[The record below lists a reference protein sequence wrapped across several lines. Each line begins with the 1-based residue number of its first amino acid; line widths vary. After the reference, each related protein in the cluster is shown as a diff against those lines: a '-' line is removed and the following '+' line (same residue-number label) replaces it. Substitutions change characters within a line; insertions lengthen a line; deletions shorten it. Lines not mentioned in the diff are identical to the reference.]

1 MTTIALHKY
10 TQKIEQLI
18 EEQQIDEAISHCR
31 HILQQHP
38 RHVDTYRTLAK
49 AYLERGDYS
58 DAVDLIHRV
67 LSTDPSDMIAHVALS
82 VAFKEQ
88 SKLDQS
94 IWHLERALDVEPY
107 NTPLREELVDLYTL
121 KKADLPDSMAPSS
134 AALARLYLKSEM
146 YQAAIVELRHA
157 LAQEPNRI
165 DLKVMLA
172 ETLYLANQRIETVS
186 LSLEI
191 LDVLPNCI
199 PVNAI
204 LAEIWLQ
211 TGRVAEA
218 QTYLQ
223 RLQAMTLLDKAHFD
237 PETTVGRA
245 FIARGAPAIP
255 DEVTVEQFGEEPLLE
270 PDSEPPVIAMIDSDW
285 IEEFSMEDTAEL
297 PEAEAAE
304 VQEDEDEDEGVTGWL
319 VEAALATGE
328 NFGTQPLVMPPD
340 PLEAESDWF
349 IDSGDGDDE
358 SLDDLLGDVGGDTQL
373 DDWLDGLD
381 AKVSDPLT
389 DEPEDEG
396 PPGFTGMLTGLLD
409 SELEMV
415 DDTAVSSEYTD
426 LLGDTFEPQA
436 EEMDDTAVSSEYTDL
451 FGDTFEPQVE
461 EMDGTAVSSD
471 VTDQFAGMT
480 EPHAED
486 APALNLDE
494 LGGLDLD
501 QFLADQDDKSLSEEQ
516 AVGSA
521 GGSFAEGL
529 TALFSEMDSSDSEI
543 ADSFDEADDEA
554 DEIDLDA
561 FLESD
566 LETLAEADESD
577 EADEHT
583 GYTQLFDQLSTDAFP
598 EELEEP
604 GLLDSDWLS
613 PTTDALAPDLDEG
626 MDDEEAPDWLAEVK
640 QDEFEPVQID
650 PKLAEDWLSA
660 PDTPTE
666 TADEAGQSDWLTALA
681 GDEPEMAAP
690 DESDWL
696 AELAGDDSSEDS
708 LIGDEP
714 EMAAPD
720 EDDWL
725 AELAGDSSSGD
736 VSSEDE
742 SATAVPDSQLP
753 TSDDLS
759 DIPTWMLG
767 GEKEA
772 PAVESPAPI
781 DFAESVGFDTDEL
794 EADTAV
800 PTWLLGGDKIS
811 EETGALDES
820 APLHDI
826 LPPDSTQIRENP
838 QTILAGEKL
847 PDWLREP
854 ESDEPDEPPTT
865 DPLQTDS
872 MMDMVNEELPD
883 WLTGELPE
891 LDEPEK
897 PETQTEDPLSTPSM
911 VDLVNE
917 DLPSWF
923 TDDEPEIE
931 ARPIPEPDSDF
942 DLYKDDIN
950 IPDWLMDDFSTGQD
964 QAEVSVTGDKNERE
978 PVSPQE
984 PEELSDSLS
993 ETSDDDLGWLEE
1005 LAASADEPAELM
1017 LDDEAESASYASRV
1031 AAGEGGAV
1039 DELPTQVSM
1048 PDELPDFGGE
1058 PDGLDL
1064 LEGLGES
1071 EPDLVDENFALDWTR
1086 TESEME
1092 DVLAGVT
1099 GELNADLDWLDSLA
1113 EESATAVE
1121 LVDKEIDEFDS
1132 GTGWLDDLTI
1142 AGDTGP
1148 LAEFGAE
1155 PILPDFADSLSVL
1168 PDEPEESMDWLSELE
1183 ESTGSTGELA
1193 VEPVEFEETAVPETD
1208 DALTWLGELAAEP
1221 DDSLDDLLGLASESS
1236 IEEAYPELESD
1247 SAQAALD
1254 WLEAVSDEAD
1264 ELEIIEEPEASF
1276 SEVTDLEDSI
1286 PSEPP
1291 EDIDDAMAWLE
1302 ALAAGQGARM
1312 EELPSMVDGLATE
1325 PEIVMPQEP
1334 TDEIDAAE
1342 FTIEAGLET
1351 DISAIVGPEFEI
1363 EDEDTAPEDI
1373 DDAMAWLEGLAA
1385 KQGARLEELPSMA
1398 EAEIS
1403 LPDSIDETEAAAAAP
1418 DTSLEWLEDL
1428 AEDVVEDMDAPYDLG
1443 LESELESVDA
1453 SLDWLEEMPETEEAV
1468 AELPEQESEEAVE
1481 EASAV
1486 EVPDNLDD
1494 AMVWL
1499 DALAEEQDESV
1510 EALSDVTDEIV
1521 VDETAVPDASELD
1534 TELSFDDTP
1543 ADLDDAMGWLEDL
1556 AAEQD
1561 TPLEDLPTIAGV
1573 VDEALFVEPPAA
1585 VEPEPEAPTDEL
1597 TEALDWLEQLALQ
1610 DSDSIPRET
1619 VKMPIEETAVSGSE
1633 DDLAAALDWLDQLAQ
1648 PEKTPEKPAAGLV
1661 DLADLSDDMPD
1672 DPDEALAWLQQV
1684 AAEQEEIDVTELAST
1699 DEDEFAVDLFEVPE
1713 AAETVEPE
1721 AEMAVEPAAA
1731 LDDEPT
1737 ETETEDDILAEMP
1750 DDPEAMMA
1758 WLERLAARQGAKL
1771 EELPS
1776 VSADDMPVLA
1786 DEPAPEIEEPVD
1798 MAELLTDVFPDE
1810 IDELPEDEDD
1820 AALLDDLMDIGA
1832 ETAVT
1837 TADDDS
1843 PGLVELEDVAV
1854 SEADLTELE
1863 VPEDMDDAMAWLEAL
1878 AAQQGAR
1885 LEELPT
1891 LSSTGELSPEFLDE
1905 VDDIAE
1911 TAVAPDS
1918 LEILTDVEEVAVMD
1932 EASPDFSGADE
1943 TSFIPDDEPAEDGYY
1958 LSEGIEEALPEW
1970 LDVDTDSLEEMP
1982 GQTQWLRDLDEPD
1995 IEGWLDEEET
2005 TISDLYDDS
2014 VLSRSEPLSDSLF
2027 ETGPLTDTAV
2037 SDTDL
2042 FDMPEDEIE
2051 TTVFS
2056 LDDEKLAAA
2065 RQAVDRGTFNEAL
2078 HAYQTLV
2085 DAGGGMMSL
2094 IADLETVAVDHPEQ
2108 PLFRHLLGDAYMR
2121 NGQLQKALDTYRV
2134 ALDQI

>member
-18 EEQQIDEAISHCR
+18 EEQQLDEAINHCR

-38 RHVDTYRTLAK
+38 RHVDTYRMLAK
-49 AYLERGDYS
+49 AYLEQGNYS
-58 DAVDLIHRV
+58 DAVDLIHRI

-82 VAFKEQ
+82 IAFKEQ

-121 KKADLPDSMAPSS
+121 KDTVLPDSMAPSS

-157 LAQEPNRI
+157 LAQEPDRI

-172 ETLYLANQRIETVS
+172 ETLYLANQRVETVT

-199 PVNAI
+199 QVNAI

-218 QTYLQ
+218 QTYLK

-237 PETTVGRA
+237 PETAVGRA
-245 FIARGAPAIP
+245 FIARGAPTIP
-255 DEVTVEQFGEEPLLE
+255 DELIVEQFGDAPLLE
-270 PDSEPPVIAMIDSDW
+270 PDSETPVIAMINSDW

-304 VQEDEDEDEGVTGWL
+304 AQEDEDERVTGWL

-340 PLEAESDWF
+340 PLAEESDWF
-349 IDSGDGDDE
+349 IDSDDQDDE
-358 SLDDLLGDVGGDTQL
+358 SLDDLLGDVGGDAQL
-373 DDWLDGLD
+373 DDWLNDLD
-381 AKVSDPLT
+381 VKVSDSLT
-389 DEPEDEG
+389 DEPESEG
-396 PPGFTGMLTGLLD
+396 KTGFTGMLTGLLD

-415 DDTAVSSEYTD
+415 DDTAVPSE
-426 LLGDTFEPQA
+426 F
-436 EEMDDTAVSSEYTDL
+436 TDL
-451 FGDTFEPQVE
+451 FGDTFESQAE
-461 EMDGTAVSSD
+461 EIDDTAVPAD
-471 VTDQFAGMT
+471 ITDLFAGMT

-486 APALNLDE
+486 ASAMDLAE
-494 LGGLDLD
+494 LGDLDLD
-501 QFLADQDDKSLSEEQ
+501 QFLADQDDKSLSEEP
-516 AVGSA
+516 ADD
-521 GGSFAEGL
+521 SFAEGL
-529 TALFSEMDSSDSEI
+529 TSLFSEMDNSESDLAE
-543 ADSFDEADDEA
+543 SFDEAD
-554 DEIDLDA
+554 EIELDS

-566 LETLAEADESD
+566 LETLAEADQAD

-583 GYTQLFDQLSTDAFP
+583 GYTELFDQLSTDAFP

-604 GLLDSDWLS
+604 EALDSDWLT
-613 PTTDALAPDLDEG
+613 PTTDALAPDLAESMG
-626 MDDEEAPDWLAEVK
+626 DEEAPDWLAEVK
-640 QDEFEPVQID
+640 PDEFEPVQID
-650 PKLAEDWLSA
+650 PKLAVDWLSA
-660 PDTPTE
+660 PDTPAE
-666 TADEAGQSDWLTALA
+666 SADEADRSDWLTALSD
-681 GDEPEMAAP
+681 DEPEMAV
-690 DESDWL
+690 
-696 AELAGDDSSEDS
+696 
-708 LIGDEP
+708 
-714 EMAAPD
+714 PD

-725 AELAGDSSSGD
+725 AELAGDGPSGD
-736 VSSEDE
+736 GSPEDE
-742 SATAVPDSQLP
+742 SETAVPDSQLP
-753 TSDDLS
+753 ASDDLS

-772 PAVESPAPI
+772 PAVETPAPV
-781 DFAESVGFDTDEL
+781 DLAESVGFETDEL

-800 PTWLLGGDKIS
+800 PTWLLGGDKTS

-820 APLHDI
+820 APLSDI
-826 LPPDSTQIRENP
+826 IQPDSTQLRENP

-847 PDWLREP
+847 PDWLHEP
-854 ESDEPDEPPTT
+854 ESDEPGEPPTA

-872 MMDMVNEELPD
+872 MMDIVNEELPD

-897 PETQTEDPLSTPSM
+897 PETPTEDPLSSPSM

-923 TDDEPEIE
+923 IDDEPEIE
-931 ARPIPEPDSDF
+931 ARPIPEPDSEL

-950 IPDWLMDDFSTGQD
+950 IPDWLMADFSTGQD

-978 PVSPQE
+978 PVPPQE
-984 PEELSDSLS
+984 PEELFDSLS
-993 ETSDDDLGWLEE
+993 ETRDDDDLGWLEE
-1005 LAASADEPAELM
+1005 LAGSADEPAELM

-1048 PDELPDFGGE
+1048 PDELPDFAVE
-1058 PDGLDL
+1058 PDALDL

-1071 EPDLVDENFALDWTR
+1071 EPDLVDEDFSLEWSQ

-1113 EESATAVE
+1113 EESGSAAE
-1121 LVDKEIDEFDS
+1121 LDEGEIDEFDS

-1148 LAEFGAE
+1148 LAELGAE
-1155 PILPDFADSLSVL
+1155 PILPDFADSLGVL

-1193 VEPVEFEETAVPETD
+1193 VEPVTFEDTAVPETD

-1221 DDSLDDLLGLASESS
+1221 DDSLDDLLDLAGESAV
-1236 IEEAYPELESD
+1236 EETPPELESD
-1247 SAQAALD
+1247 SAEAALD
-1254 WLEAVSDEAD
+1254 WLEAASDESD
-1264 ELEIIEEPEASF
+1264 ELEIVEEPEASL
-1276 SEVTDLEDSI
+1276 SEATDLEDSI
-1286 PSEPP
+1286 TSEPP

-1302 ALAAGQGARM
+1302 ELAAGQGARL
-1312 EELPSMVDGLATE
+1312 EELPSMADGLATE
-1325 PEIVMPQEP
+1325 PEMAMPQEP

-1342 FTIEAGLET
+1342 FAIEAGLET

-1398 EAEIS
+1398 DAEIS
-1403 LPDSIDETEAAAAAP
+1403 PPDSTDETEAAAAAEAEAP
-1418 DTSLEWLEDL
+1418 DTSLEWLEEL
-1428 AEDVVEDMDAPYDLG
+1428 AEDAVEDTDVPYDLG

-1453 SLDWLEEMPETEEAV
+1453 SLDWLEEMPETEDAV
-1468 AELPEQESEEAVE
+1468 VELQEQESEEAIE
-1481 EASAV
+1481 IASAL
-1486 EVPDNLDD
+1486 EVSDNLDD
-1494 AMVWL
+1494 ALVWL
-1499 DALAEEQDESV
+1499 EALAEDQAESV

-1521 VDETAVPDASELD
+1521 IDETAVSDAIELD
-1534 TELSFDDTP
+1534 AEPSIEDTP

-1561 TPLEDLPTIAGV
+1561 TPLEDMPTIAGV
-1573 VDEALFVEPPAA
+1573 VDEGFFTEQQAEAK
-1585 VEPEPEAPTDEL
+1585 PESEAPVDEL

-1610 DSDSIPRET
+1610 DSDPILREI
-1619 VKMPIEETAVSGSE
+1619 VKMPVEETAVSGSE

-1684 AAEQEEIDVTELAST
+1684 AAEQEEIDVTELASV

-1713 AAETVEPE
+1713 AAEMVEPE
-1721 AEMAVEPAAA
+1721 AEVAAEPAAV

-1737 ETETEDDILAEMP
+1737 EAKNEDDILAEMP

-1786 DEPAPEIEEPVD
+1786 DKPAPEIEEPVD
-1798 MAELLTDVFPDE
+1798 TAESLADVFPDE
-1810 IDELPEDEDD
+1810 IDELPENEDD
-1820 AALLDDLMDIGA
+1820 AALLDDLMDMG
-1832 ETAVT
+1832 EVTAVAA
-1837 TADDDS
+1837 ADDDS
-1843 PGLVELEDVAV
+1843 PGLIELEDVAM
-1854 SEADLTELE
+1854 SEADLTGLE

-1878 AAQQGAR
+1878 AAQQGAK
-1885 LEELPT
+1885 LEELPS
-1891 LSSTGELSPEFLDE
+1891 LSGTGELSPEFLDE
-1905 VDDIAE
+1905 VDEIEE
-1911 TAVAPDS
+1911 TAVALDS
-1918 LEILTDVEEVAVMD
+1918 QEILTDAEEVGSEG
-1932 EASPDFSGADE
+1932 EAAPDFSGADE
-1943 TSFIPDDEPAEDGYY
+1943 PSFIPDDEPAEDISY
-1958 LSEGIEEALPEW
+1958 LSEGIEEALPDW
-1970 LDVDTDSLEEMP
+1970 LDADADSLEELP

-2014 VLSRSEPLSDSLF
+2014 VLSRSEPLSDSIF
-2027 ETGPLTDTAV
+2027 ETGSLPLSDTAV
-2037 SDTDL
+2037 SDADL

-2065 RQAVDRGTFNEAL
+2065 RQAVESGTFAEAL
-2078 HAYQTLV
+2078 DAYQSLV

-2094 IADLETVAVDHPEQ
+2094 IADLEAVAVDHPEQ

>member
-18 EEQQIDEAISHCR
+18 EEQQLDEAINHCR

-67 LSTDPSDMIAHVALS
+67 LSTDPADMIAHVTLS

-157 LAQEPNRI
+157 LTQEPDRI

-172 ETLYLANQRIETVS
+172 ETLYLANQRVEAVS
-186 LSLEI
+186 LSLGI

-218 QTYLQ
+218 QTYLK
-223 RLQAMTLLDKAHFD
+223 RLQAMTLPDKAHFD
-237 PETTVGRA
+237 PETAVGRA
-245 FIARGAPAIP
+245 FIVRGAPSIP
-255 DEVTVEQFGEEPLLE
+255 DEVTVEQFGEAPLLE
-270 PDSEPPVIAMIDSDW
+270 PDSEPAAMAMINSDW

-297 PEAEAAE
+297 PEAE
-304 VQEDEDEDEGVTGWL
+304 DEDEGEGVTGWL

-328 NFGTQPLVMPPD
+328 NFGTQPLVMPSD
-340 PLEAESDWF
+340 PLAAESDWF
-349 IDSGDGDDE
+349 VDPGDEDDE
-358 SLDDLLGDVGGDTQL
+358 SLDDLLGDVGGEAQL
-373 DDWLDGLD
+373 DDWLNELD
-381 AKVSDPLT
+381 VKAPDLST
-389 DEPEDEG
+389 DEPESEG
-396 PPGFTGMLTGLLD
+396 KTGFTGMLTGLLD

-415 DDTAVSSEYTD
+415 DDTAVSSEFTD
-426 LLGDTFEPQA
+426 LFGDTFERQA
-436 EEMDDTAVSSEYTDL
+436 EEMDDTAV
-451 FGDTFEPQVE
+451 P
-461 EMDGTAVSSD
+461 SD
-471 VTDQFAGMT
+471 VTDLFAGMI
-480 EPHAED
+480 EPHAE
-486 APALNLDE
+486 AASALNMDE
-494 LGGLDLD
+494 LGELGELDLD
-501 QFLADQDDKSLSEEQ
+501 QFLADQDDKSWPEEE
-516 AVGSA
+516 ATGTA
-521 GGSFAEGL
+521 DDSFAEGL
-529 TALFSEMDSSDSEI
+529 TALFSDMDRSDSDI
-543 ADSFDEADDEA
+543 ADSLAEEDDTDSA
-554 DEIDLDA
+554 A
-561 FLESD
+561 FMMSD
-566 LETLAEADESD
+566 LETLAEAHKSD

-583 GYTQLFDQLSTDAFP
+583 GFTQIFDQLSTDAFP

-604 GLLDSDWLS
+604 EGLDSDWLT
-613 PTTDALAPDLDEG
+613 PTTDALAPDLAES
-626 MDDEEAPDWLAEVK
+626 MDDDEAPDWLAEVK

-650 PKLAEDWLSA
+650 PKLAVDWLSA
-660 PDTPTE
+660 PDIPTE
-666 TADEAGQSDWLTALA
+666 SADAADQSDWLTALA
-681 GDEPEMAAP
+681 GDEPEMAVA

-696 AELAGDDSSEDS
+696 AELAGD
-708 LIGDEP
+708 G
-714 EMAAPD
+714 
-720 EDDWL
+720 
-725 AELAGDSSSGD
+725 
-736 VSSEDE
+736 SSEDE
-742 SATAVPDSQLP
+742 SETAVPDSPLP
-753 TSDDLS
+753 DSDDLS

-772 PAVESPAPI
+772 PAVETPAPI
-781 DFAESVGFDTDEL
+781 DFAELVGFETDEL
-794 EADTAV
+794 EGDTAV

-820 APLHDI
+820 APLSDI
-826 LPPDSTQIRENP
+826 MPPDSTQLRENP
-838 QTILAGEKL
+838 QTILAGEEL

-854 ESDEPDEPPTT
+854 ESDEQDELAVS

-872 MMDMVNEELPD
+872 MMDIVNEELPD

-891 LDEPEK
+891 LDGPEQ

-911 VDLVNE
+911 VDLINE
-917 DLPSWF
+917 DLPSWLS
-923 TDDEPEIE
+923 DDEPEIK
-931 ARPIPEPDSDF
+931 ARPIPEPDSEF

-950 IPDWLMDDFSTGQD
+950 IPDWLMADFSTGLD

-978 PVSPQE
+978 PVPPQE
-984 PEELSDSLS
+984 PEELSDSLF
-993 ETSDDDLGWLEE
+993 ETGDDDDLGWLEE
-1005 LAASADEPAELM
+1005 LAASAEEPAELM

-1039 DELPTQVSM
+1039 EELPTQVSM

-1058 PDGLDL
+1058 PDVLDL
-1064 LEGLGES
+1064 LAGLGES
-1071 EPDLVDENFALDWTR
+1071 EPDLVDENLSLDWSQ

-1113 EESATAVE
+1113 EESATAAE
-1121 LVDKEIDEFDS
+1121 LVEREIDEFDS

-1142 AGDTGP
+1142 TGDTGP
-1148 LAEFGAE
+1148 LAELGAE
-1155 PILPDFADSLSVL
+1155 PSLPDFADSLGVL
-1168 PDEPEESMDWLSELE
+1168 PDEPEESMAWLSELE

-1193 VEPVEFEETAVPETD
+1193 EFEETAEPETD

-1221 DDSLDDLLGLASESS
+1221 DDSLADLLDLADESVIEETHAELASDPTE
-1236 IEEAYPELESD
+1236 
-1247 SAQAALD
+1247 AALD

-1264 ELEIIEEPEASF
+1264 ELEIVEEPEATL
-1276 SEVTDLEDSI
+1276 SEAIDLEDSI
-1286 PSEPP
+1286 TSEPP

-1302 ALAAGQGARM
+1302 ELAAGQGARL
-1312 EELPSMVDGLATE
+1312 EELPSMADGLATE
-1325 PEIVMPQEP
+1325 PEMAIPQEP
-1334 TDEIDAAE
+1334 ADEIGADE
-1342 FTIEAGLET
+1342 FVVEAGLDT
-1351 DISAIVGPEFEI
+1351 DISAIAEPESEI
-1363 EDEDTAPEDI
+1363 EDAAPEDI

-1398 EAEIS
+1398 DAEIS
-1403 LPDSIDETEAAAAAP
+1403 LPDSTDEAEAAAAAA
-1418 DTSLEWLEDL
+1418 DTSLEWLEEL
-1428 AEDVVEDMDAPYDLG
+1428 AEDAVEDTDVPYDLG

-1453 SLDWLEEMPETEEAV
+1453 SLDWLEEMSETEDAV
-1468 AELPEQESEEAVE
+1468 EELPEQELEETVE
-1481 EASAV
+1481 SASAV
-1486 EVPDNLDD
+1486 EGPDNLGD
-1494 AMVWL
+1494 ALVWL
-1499 DALAEEQDESV
+1499 DALAEEQEVAV
-1510 EALSDVTDEIV
+1510 EALPDVADEIV
-1521 VDETAVPDASELD
+1521 IDETAVPDAIELD
-1534 TELSFDDTP
+1534 AEPSIEDIP

-1561 TPLEDLPTIAGV
+1561 TPLEDMPTIAGV
-1573 VDEALFVEPPAA
+1573 VDEGFFMELQAE
-1585 VEPEPEAPTDEL
+1585 VEPEPKAPKDEL
-1597 TEALDWLEQLALQ
+1597 TEALDWLEQLALKE
-1610 DSDSIPRET
+1610 SGPIPSET
-1619 VKMPIEETAVSGSE
+1619 VKMPAATTAVSASE

-1648 PEKTPEKPAAGLV
+1648 PEKTPEKPAAGIV
-1661 DLADLSDDMPD
+1661 DLADLSDDMPE

-1684 AAEQEEIDVTELAST
+1684 AAEQEEIDVTELASEG
-1699 DEDEFAVDLFEVPE
+1699 EDEFAVDLFEVPE
-1713 AAETVEPE
+1713 AVETVAPEAAVQDESPE
-1721 AEMAVEPAAA
+1721 AE
-1731 LDDEPT
+1731 D
-1737 ETETEDDILAEMP
+1737 EDDILAEMP

-1776 VSADDMPVLA
+1776 VSADDMLVLV
-1786 DEPAPEIEEPVD
+1786 DEPALEIEEPAD
-1798 MAELLTDVFPDE
+1798 IAESLAEVFLDE
-1810 IDELPEDEDD
+1810 IEDLPEDEVDV
-1820 AALLDDLMDIGA
+1820 AWLDDLMDEA
-1832 ETAVT
+1832 EETAVT
-1837 TADDDS
+1837 PADDDS
-1843 PGLVELEDVAV
+1843 RGIVELDD
-1854 SEADLTELE
+1854 EADLAELE

-1891 LSSTGELSPEFLDE
+1891 LSGTGELSLESLDE
-1905 VDDIAE
+1905 VDEIEE

-1918 LEILTDVEEVAVMD
+1918 QATLTDAREVDADD
-1932 EASPDFSGADE
+1932 EALPDFSE
-1943 TSFIPDDEPAEDGYY
+1943 VEEPSFIPDDEPAEDGSY
-1958 LSEGIEEALPEW
+1958 LSEGIEEALPDW
-1970 LDVDTDSLEEMP
+1970 LDADTDSLAELP
-1982 GQTQWLRDLDEPD
+1982 GQTQWLRELDEPD
-1995 IEGWLDEEET
+1995 IEGWLNEEEA

-2027 ETGPLTDTAV
+2027 ETGPLSSSATAV
-2037 SDTDL
+2037 SDADL

-2056 LDDEKLAAA
+2056 LDDKKLTAA
-2065 RQAVDRGTFNEAL
+2065 RQAVESGTFDEAL
-2078 HAYQTLV
+2078 DAYQTLV
-2085 DAGGGMMSL
+2085 DAGGGMMAL
-2094 IADLETVAVDHPEQ
+2094 IADLETVVVGHPKQ